1 LARMTNHQEMM
12 WLGSRHFK
20 IWGPHYIFRTNET
33 MQFKFGMHKLIDHDE
48 YSHAKQIPRMKTV
61 RDHET
66 SLNFSKY
73 TVIHKNVAVHL

>member
-1 LARMTNHQEMM
+1 
-12 WLGSRHFK
+12 
-20 IWGPHYIFRTNET
+20 

-48 YSHAKQIPRMKTV
+48 YSHARQIPRMRTV

-73 TVIHKNVAVHL
+73 TVIHKKRGSAFVTITPENLDGF